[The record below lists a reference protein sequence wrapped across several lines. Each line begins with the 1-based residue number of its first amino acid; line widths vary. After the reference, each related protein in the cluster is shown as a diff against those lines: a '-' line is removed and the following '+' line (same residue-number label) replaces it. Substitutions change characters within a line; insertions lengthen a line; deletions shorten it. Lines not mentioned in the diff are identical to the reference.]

1 MPVPEPHLRPRKPS
15 FPMVLTGSQ
24 VEKLCFSQLCSLE
37 GERGCHSSSDAA
49 A

>member
-24 VEKLCFSQLCSLE
+24 VEKLCFKQPCSLE
-37 GERGCHSSSDAA
+37 GGRGYHSSSEAA